1 MKKILRRLLI
11 LVLVLLVVA
20 VAPSMFAWKWA
31 HTVPTWY
38 PRTTADPVARAA
50 AANQMD
56 QKLIAMYRD
65 ARESARESE
74 IRSLHAASGAP
85 PATAPSGL
93 VKIELT
99 EEEIN
104 AFLAKWEQK
113 FGWKERVSSFLTD
126 PVIVLEDNEII
137 LAGTVKEW
145 DTLMSLH
152 FEVGLEKDGKLSLK
166 LARVMAGTLPLP
178 RSYFN
183 GYTQKLVNA
192 ISNKV
197 SQMRSEA
204 DIDASGCANGP
215 AVSLAMAELLE
226 HSLQDEP
233 SDPVL
238 FLPER
243 IGHNSR
249 SLPVNVT
256 GVSIANKTLSLT
268 LEPMTVEQRE
278 ALLHHLRGPADTTE
292 TAMGRPVH

>member
-1 MKKILRRLLI
+1 MKKFLRRLLI
-11 LVLVLLVVA
+11 LAVVLVVVA
-20 VAPSMFAWKWA
+20 VVLPLFVRSRMRS
-31 HTVPTWY
+31 VPTWY
-38 PRTTADPVARAA
+38 PRSTADPVARAA

-85 PATAPSGL
+85 PATAPSGP

-126 PVIVLEDNEII
+126 PVVVLEDNEII
-137 LAGTVKEW
+137 LAGTVKQW
-145 DTLMSLH
+145 DTLLSLH
-152 FEVGLEKDGKLSLK
+152 FDVGIEKDGKLSLK

-183 GYTQKLVNA
+183 GYTQKLINA
-192 ISNKV
+192 MSNKV
-197 SQMRSEA
+197 SQLRSEA

-238 FLPER
+238 FLPET

-249 SLPVNVT
+249 SLPVKVT
-256 GVSIANKTLSLT
+256 GVAVVNKTLSLS

-278 ALLHHLRGPADTTE
+278 ALLRHLRGPADPTE
-292 TAMGRPVH
+292 TAMGQPVH